1 MCKVRRGF
9 LELTRVLRDLL
20 NGNRGAAKILGTSME
35 RDLPKR
41 MQTLQTELVQFY
53 NDLPENLIWS
63 TNNFKFWVSEHKG
76 GVSRCIM
83 ANKAE
88 LNPIES

>member
-1 MCKVRRGF
+1 
-9 LELTRVLRDLL
+9 
-20 NGNRGAAKILGTSME
+20 ME

-63 TNNFKFWVSEHKG
+63 TTNFKFWVSEHKG
-76 GVSRCIM
+76 GVSQEMIRRSLEGG
-83 ANKAE
+83 E
-88 LNPIES
+88 LICAITQVFLALHCMGTSSVIRLTAHLIVLH